1 MCSDSVYFYLMIF
14 LCADCQNE
22 HKRNLLCRKSPRCPW
37 IQHLNRLLEYFS
49 AVCVVSLTLG
59 AAYKACVMVEEV
71 SWLVEFGKSDPGKGH
86 FMSVW
91 AWNWKS
97 AKKKNTCNLSL
108 HDQGWIY
115 RTKCWV
121 KMTAHLCSWS
131 VCIARCTA
139 CAQCPVDEGW
149 PALRVCK
156 LCHPSEVLLHSNT
169 GLTTSSCGGYRDS

>member
-1 MCSDSVYFYLMIF
+1 MYRKTRVCIVATMCSDSVYFYLMIF

-71 SWLVEFGKSDPGKGH
+71 PWLVEFGKSDPGKGH

-97 AKKKNTCNLSL
+97 AKKKILVICHCMTEDEYTGPSAEWKWQ
-108 HDQGWIY
+108 HIY
-115 RTKCWV
+115 
-121 KMTAHLCSWS
+121 APE
-131 VCIARCTA
+131 VC
-139 CAQCPVDEGW
+139 V
-149 PALRVCK
+149 
-156 LCHPSEVLLHSNT
+156 
-169 GLTTSSCGGYRDS
+169 

>member
-1 MCSDSVYFYLMIF
+1 MSMDSAPKQTPWMFF
-14 LCADCQNE
+14 SCLCCLFNIGCCIQSL
-22 HKRNLLCRKSPRCPW
+22 RNGWRGVLTGGIWGKATLAKDILCPC
-37 IQHLNRLLEYFS
+37 E
-49 AVCVVSLTLG
+49 LG
-59 AAYKACVMVEEV
+59 TENQ
-71 SWLVEFGKSDPGKGH
+71 L
-86 FMSVW
+86 
-91 AWNWKS
+91 
-97 AKKKNTCNLSL
+97 KNTCNLSL

-131 VCIARCTA
+131 VWIARRTA
-139 CAQCPVDEGW
+139 CAQCSVSEGW